1 MPKRNGFRTDS
12 HGSTG
17 SVGFEERSV
26 GRASESMNDLDREES
41 GRFDQMIQRNP
52 MGSVLTGFG
61 LGLGFG
67 LAVTLL
73 ISRRR
78 QETWFERTHT
88 RSHAAFA
95 RAV

>member
-1 MPKRNGFRTDS
+1 M
-12 HGSTG
+12 
-17 SVGFEERSV
+17 

-78 QETWFERTHT
+78 EETWFERSIPEAMQHLPE
-88 RSHAAFA
+88 RFKRVPESLASYVPASWKHS
-95 RAV
+95 